1 MHIKFKGLD
10 RLYQETKEELDH
22 VVNDVYKSGLVVNS
36 KYCRLVEEQLKSLTG
51 RKHAKMMASGTAGLM
66 VSLLALGLKGKSIA
80 VSNYSYIASAN
91 QAALISDNV
100 EFIDVDRSGIMQL
113 PNEINHDGIMPV
125 SLYGNTPDYDTL
137 IDRTPITKIICDCA
151 QSLGAK
157 YKGQYDGAWGDVAVF
172 SFSGNKP
179 IPCAGTQGAI
189 VWDDDRLTKRINAV
203 ANNGKGGRY
212 VEPTNYGINAEPFEI
227 QSAQIY
233 INMKKLDKWQNKRTE
248 IAEYYM
254 EALKDLPIK
263 FIEPIKDCTPNYH
276 KFVVLTE
283 KRNELF
289 DYLTENQI
297 ETAKYYT
304 DNLNK
309 FFGLDAQRLMPGT
322 EHMIRTNL
330 SLPNHAWLT
339 DAEVETVVNKIKKFY
354 A

>member
-1 MHIKFKGLD
+1 
-10 RLYQETKEELDH
+10 
-22 VVNDVYKSGLVVNS
+22 
-36 KYCRLVEEQLKSLTG
+36 
-51 RKHAKMMASGTAGLM
+51 
-66 VSLLALGLKGKSIA
+66 
-80 VSNYSYIASAN
+80 
-91 QAALISDNV
+91 LISDNV
-100 EFIDVDRSGIMQL
+100 EFIDVDKSGIMQL

-151 QSLGAK
+151 QSLGSK
-157 YKGQYDGAWGDVAVF
+157 YKGKYDGAWGDVAVF

-212 VEPTNYGINAEPFEI
+212 IEPTNYGINAEPFEI

-233 INMKKLDKWQNKRTE
+233 INMKKLDKWQKKRTE

-254 EALKDLPIK
+254 ESFKDLPIK